1 MIVSLDNYLDQCPD
15 ECRYA
20 EIIVDHDKLMTVNG
34 VTGVNV
40 TVTCEYREICK
51 YRQTGAE

>member
-1 MIVSLDNYLDQCPD
+1 MIVRLDNYLERCPD

-20 EIIVDHDKLMTVNG
+20 EVTVDHDKLMTTKG

-40 TVTCEYREICK
+40 VVTCEYCEICK
-51 YRQTGAE
+51 HRKTGAE